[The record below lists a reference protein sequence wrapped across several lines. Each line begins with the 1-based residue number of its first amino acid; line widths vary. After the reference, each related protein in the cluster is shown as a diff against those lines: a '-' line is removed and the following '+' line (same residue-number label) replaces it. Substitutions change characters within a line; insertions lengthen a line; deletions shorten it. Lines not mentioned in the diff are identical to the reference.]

1 MKDRI
6 SPVLFLVSAF
16 GNSPIILQSMRAPQA
31 GPRVHA
37 CTASAG
43 RTAPVRTPAC
53 ALPFSRRTAPNH
65 GLPCLTPAA
74 AATPQGEIRG
84 TRRACPDLSGNYFP
98 RRGPGLRPDCSGPS
112 PSSPLSSPDSGGGP
126 AGGDFFGAGGEHGEF
141 GFGEEACEA
150 AARAP
155 AGADEG

>member
-74 AATPQGEIRG
+74 AATPQGGIRG
-84 TRRACPDLSGNYFP
+84 DPAGLPRLLGELFSPAGSGAPSRAPAY
-98 RRGPGLRPDCSGPS
+98 

-141 GFGEEACEA
+141 GFGEKACEA